1 MLLPD
6 AVHLRLTLGEV
17 DGLADAAVP
26 GGSGQ
31 LLQVIRHAAVG
42 GVGAVQKLQ
51 AGLILEQLHL
61 INGLAVFHVG
71 FVRFRKAGKP
81 AGDDGAESGIV
92 YCPGGGGLRSACAAA
107 QHLDD
112 REQGGPVDVLLG
124 HVVLD
129 PLHGVQPVEEGE
141 VVGDVAV
148 DGHIGV
154 GVGVDKPGH
163 HQLSARVK
171 DTVGVLAGAC
181 RDGRN
186 AAAVNQNV
194 LLLDFPSGPV
204 PQQDKPVLNQCFH
217 DSSIRPFSA
226 CCHCAERKAIPRT
239 ELSAPRR

>member
-1 MLLPD
+1 M
-6 AVHLRLTLGEV
+6 T
-17 DGLADAAVP
+17 
-26 GGSGQ
+26 
-31 LLQVIRHAAVG
+31 
-42 GVGAVQKLQ
+42 VGAVQKLQ
-51 AGLILEQLHL
+51 AGFVLEQLHL

-92 YCPGGGGLRSACAAA
+92 YCPGGGGLRSAFFFGRLDGHIDKAGRAAA

-124 HVVLD
+124 HIVLNA
-129 PLHGVQPVEEGE
+129 LHGVQPVEEGE

-181 RDGRN
+181 RDGCN

-204 PQQDKPVLNQCFH
+204 P
-217 DSSIRPFSA
+217 
-226 CCHCAERKAIPRT
+226 
-239 ELSAPRR
+239 